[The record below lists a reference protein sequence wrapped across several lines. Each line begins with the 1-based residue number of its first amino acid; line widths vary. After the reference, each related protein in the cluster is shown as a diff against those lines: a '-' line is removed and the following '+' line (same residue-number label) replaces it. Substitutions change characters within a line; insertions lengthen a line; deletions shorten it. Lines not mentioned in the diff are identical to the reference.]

1 MHIFYR
7 KNAFKWLAY
16 TLSLLV
22 VATLQTT
29 PQLFPAISN
38 IRPILLVPFVIAV
51 ASREGIGAG
60 GAFGA
65 VAGLFWDLSGI
76 APFGFHGFFLMTI
89 GILTGLLVAEIFHP
103 SLLSVLLFSIGF
115 LFLME
120 LISWFFLD
128 YMTGGQDFVFAFFQ
142 IVLPTTLYS
151 FAFVIP
157 FYFWSKYLHIR
168 LAE

>member
-7 KNAFKWLAY
+7 KNALKWLTYA
-16 TLSLLV
+16 LSLLV
-22 VATLQTT
+22 IVALQTT
-29 PQLFPAISN
+29 PHLFPTISN

-51 ASREGIGAG
+51 AAREGIGAG

-76 APFGFHGFFLMTI
+76 APFGFHGFFLMVV
-89 GILTGLLVAEIFHP
+89 GILTGILVADVFHP
-103 SLLSVLLFSIGF
+103 SPFSVLLFSAGF
-115 LFLME
+115 VFLME

-128 YMTGGQDFVFAFFQ
+128 YMTGGQDFVFALLQ
-142 IVLPTTLYS
+142 IILPTTLYS

-157 FYFWSKYLHIR
+157 FYFWVKYLHIR
-168 LAE
+168 LTE